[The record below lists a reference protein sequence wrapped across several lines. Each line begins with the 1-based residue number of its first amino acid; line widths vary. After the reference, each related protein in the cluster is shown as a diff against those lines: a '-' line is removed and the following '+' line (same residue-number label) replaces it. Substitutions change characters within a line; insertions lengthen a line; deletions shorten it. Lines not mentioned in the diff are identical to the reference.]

1 MGLCRS
7 MGTPVH
13 LRKALEGL
21 ALDPALPEDLSRRLI
36 AHCEAPAELGTR
48 PDLTPE
54 LIDEMIADGRLRMPR
69 SRASND
75 GLPGQAPPRG
85 TSRRLRAGGPG
96 RVTRG
101 VRTAADR
108 SRTGVGL

>member
-21 ALDPALPEDLSRRLI
+21 ALDPALPEDLIRRLI
-36 AHCEAPAELGTR
+36 AHREAPAELGAR

-75 GLPGQAPPRG
+75 GLPGPV
-85 TSRRLRAGGPG
+85 RLRLAAHPDISVG
-96 RVTRG
+96 RARTRHP
-101 VRTAADR
+101 RR
-108 SRTGVGL
+108 SSCC